1 MKRCHTLLLAS
12 LFGLLGLGQVPLLY
26 AQDANNVLGLPAVPQ
41 RPAAPPTAGASAA
54 QKAVATKPT
63 DAQIKS
69 VLSGKITAASSYQNG
84 LLTVRVTTEKTFMD
98 NAARAQALQ
107 AARLIQRDARLA
119 CGNLCKPA
127 TMPVPVIQANNTLS
141 FDIVV
146 DGYQG
151 NMSTPDMINLI
162 SGKRVG
168 AAAQTAPEIADPPVS
183 PPASSASAADAA
195 SAASRP

>member
-1 MKRCHTLLLAS
+1 
-12 LFGLLGLGQVPLLY
+12 
-26 AQDANNVLGLPAVPQ
+26 
-41 RPAAPPTAGASAA
+41 
-54 QKAVATKPT
+54 
-63 DAQIKS
+63 
-69 VLSGKITAASSYQNG
+69 
-84 LLTVRVTTEKTFMD
+84 
-98 NAARAQALQ
+98 
-107 AARLIQRDARLA
+107 
-119 CGNLCKPA
+119 
-127 TMPVPVIQANNTLS
+127 
-141 FDIVV
+141 V